1 MIIYQDR
8 LGTTIGETQKRDAVV
23 RRFCFGINKLA
34 VPPTPP
40 MLRLT
45 APSGADDAGE
55 VWEWGDDDSA
65 GSIVGSCEEF
75 CQVVTQTRNIQD
87 VK

>member
-1 MIIYQDR
+1 
-8 LGTTIGETQKRDAVV
+8 
-23 RRFCFGINKLA
+23 
-34 VPPTPP
+34 